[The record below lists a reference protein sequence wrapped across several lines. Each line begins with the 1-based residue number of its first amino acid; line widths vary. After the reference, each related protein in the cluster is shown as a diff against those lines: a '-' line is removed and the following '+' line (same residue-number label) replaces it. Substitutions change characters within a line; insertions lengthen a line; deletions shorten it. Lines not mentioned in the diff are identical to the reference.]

1 MWDVCPHHMNVV
13 TILLN
18 KHLGDLWN
26 WVQERQA
33 VLF

>member
-1 MWDVCPHHMNVV
+1 MWDMCPHHMNVV